1 MIEEI
6 AICGLGVIESA
17 EIRPGSGFTALTG
30 ETGAGKTMILT
41 AVALLMGS
49 KAPTGLVRGEKAR
62 VEGRLNIAGFDDLA
76 EALEDAGGELEDQE
90 LIISRS
96 VPAQGRARAV
106 AGGASVPAAT
116 LAELTAGLI
125 VVHGQAEQLRIR
137 HSGRQRMVL
146 DAFAGADLELPHNRY
161 RAAYARYQSITA
173 ELAERSS
180 SAAGR
185 AAEAELLRHDLEQIA
200 AEDPQ
205 PGEDVE
211 LRAEEE
217 RLANVAELMIA
228 SDQAH
233 AALSDPDAGDDA
245 QGRIGSAVRLLER
258 AGAFDDELAH
268 LAGRLRDVGEAL
280 ADVAADLASYGSAL
294 DADPARLAAV
304 QARRAALGRL
314 TRKHGPSLDDVLAWA
329 AEQTPRLADLDSDDR
344 RIAELAEER
353 AEVLA
358 VLADEAAQ
366 LSNLRAAAAAALSEA
381 VTAELHGLAMPDA
394 ELSVRLTGT
403 PDPDGLPL
411 AGHTLAF
418 GPDGVDAVEFLLRPH
433 RGAQPAPI
441 GVGASGGELS
451 RVMLALEVAL
461 AGADAVPTMIFDE
474 VDAGVGG
481 KAAVEIGRRLARLAR
496 HVQVIVVTHLP
507 QVAAFADTHLVVT
520 KDSSGA
526 VTESS
531 VAEVVGTARA
541 RELAR
546 MLAGQE
552 DSDHALAHAA
562 ELLDLGRRERG

>member
-1 MIEEI
+1 MIDEI
-6 AICGLGVIESA
+6 AIRGLGVIESA

-30 ETGAGKTMILT
+30 ETGAGKTMVLT
-41 AVALLMGS
+41 AVGLLMGS
-49 KAPTGLVRGEKAR
+49 KAPVGLVRGERAR
-62 VEGRLNIAGFDDLA
+62 VEGRITVAGFDQLA
-76 EALEDAGGELEDQE
+76 ETVADAGGELEDGE
-90 LIISRS
+90 LIIGRS
-96 VPAQGRARAV
+96 VPAQGRARAF

-125 VVHGQAEQLRIR
+125 AVHGQAEQLRIR
-137 HSGRQRMVL
+137 QGAQQRAVL
-146 DAFAGADLELPHNRY
+146 DAFAGPDLQLPLRRY
-161 RAAYARYQSITA
+161 RAAHTRFQGIAA
-173 ELAERSS
+173 ELVERSS
-180 SAAGR
+180 SATSR

-200 AEDPQ
+200 ALDPQ

-217 RLANVAELMIA
+217 RLANVTELMIA
-228 SDQAH
+228 SEQAH

-245 QGRIGSAVRLLER
+245 LARIGSAVRLLER
-258 AGAFDDELAH
+258 AGSFDDELSR
-268 LAGRLRDVGEAL
+268 LAGRLREAGDAL
-280 ADVAADLASYGSAL
+280 ADVAADLSSYASGL

-304 QARRAALGRL
+304 QSRRAALGRL
-314 TRKHGPSLDDVLAWA
+314 TRKHGPGVDDVLAWA
-329 AEQTPRLADLDSDDR
+329 AQEAPRLADLDSDDR
-344 RIAELAEER
+344 RIAELAAEREEVR
-353 AEVLA
+353 S

-366 LSNLRAAAAAALSEA
+366 LSALRADAADALSTA
-381 VTAELHGLAMPDA
+381 VTAELRGLAMPDA
-394 ELSVRLTGT
+394 ELTVRLTGT
-403 PDPDGLPL
+403 PDPEGLPV
-411 AGHTLAF
+411 AGHTLVF

-481 KAAVEIGRRLARLAR
+481 KAAVEIGRRLSRLAR

-520 KDSSGA
+520 KDSAGA

-531 VAEVVGTARA
+531 VAEVVGAARE

-552 DSDHALAHAA
+552 DSGHALAHAS
-562 ELLDLGRRERG
+562 ELLDLGRRERA

>member
-6 AICGLGVIESA
+6 AIRGLGVIESA
-17 EIRPGSGFTALTG
+17 EVRPGAGFTALTG

-49 KAPTGLVRGEKAR
+49 KAPTGLVRRERAR
-62 VEGRLNIAGFDDLA
+62 VEGRLSLTGFDDVA
-76 EALEDAGGELEDQE
+76 EAVADAGGEVDDGE

-96 VPAQGRARAV
+96 LPAQGRARAF
-106 AGGASVPAAT
+106 AGGASVPAGT
-116 LAELTAGLI
+116 LADLTAGLI
-125 VVHGQAEQLRIR
+125 AVHGQSEQLRIR
-137 HSGRQRMVL
+137 QSGRQRALL
-146 DAFAGADLELPHNRY
+146 DAFAGADFDLPWSRY
-161 RAAYARYQSITA
+161 RAAYDRHQQIVA
-173 ELAERSS
+173 ELSERSS
-180 SAAGR
+180 SATVR
-185 AAEAELLRHDLEQIA
+185 AAEADLLRHDLDEIA
-200 AEDPQ
+200 ALDPQ
-205 PGEDVE
+205 PEEDAL
-211 LRAEEE
+211 LRAEDE
-217 RLANVAELMIA
+217 RLANVTELVAA

-233 AALSDPDAGDDA
+233 AVLSDPDGGDDA
-245 QGRIGSAVRLLER
+245 LARVGAAVRLLDR
-258 AGAFDDELAH
+258 AGGFDGELAG
-268 LAGRLRDVGEAL
+268 LAGRLREAGEAL
-280 ADVAADLASYGSAL
+280 ADVAADLASYASGL

-304 QARRAALGRL
+304 QSRRAALGRL
-314 TRKHGPSLDDVLAWA
+314 TRKHGPDIDDVLAWA
-329 AEQTPRLADLDSDDR
+329 AEQAPRLADLDSDDR

-353 AEVLA
+353 DEVLS
-358 VLADEAAQ
+358 VLADEAGQ
-366 LSNLRAAAAAALSEA
+366 LSSLRARAAAALAEG
-381 VTAELHGLAMPDA
+381 VTAELRGLAMPDA
-394 ELSVRLTGT
+394 ELTVRLTGT
-403 PDPDGLPL
+403 PDPAGLAV

-418 GPDGVDAVEFLLRPH
+418 GPDGVDTVEFLLRPH
-433 RGAQPAPI
+433 RGADPAPI

-481 KAAVEIGRRLARLAR
+481 KAAVEIGRRLARLAH

-531 VAEVVGTARA
+531 VAEVVGSDRA

-552 DSDHALAHAA
+552 DSGHALAHAE
-562 ELLDLGRRERG
+562 ELLTMGAQERA